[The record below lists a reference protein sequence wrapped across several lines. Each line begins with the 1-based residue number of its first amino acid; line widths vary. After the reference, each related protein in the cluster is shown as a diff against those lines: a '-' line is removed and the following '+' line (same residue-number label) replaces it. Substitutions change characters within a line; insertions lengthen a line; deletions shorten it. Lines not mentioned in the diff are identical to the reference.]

1 MKRKFIIHI
10 GPAKT
15 GTSSL
20 QEVLFEHRDTLL
32 ANGYDYPGFG
42 RHAQMLL
49 LPGHHGIPARLQ
61 QFHEVPPGVIENLA
75 ALPDNRTVIFSSENL
90 AHIGAEGVR
99 ILIEALDPEDL
110 EIVYYARRWD
120 HLLPSVWQEL
130 VKHGNSRTF
139 LEFLNTQ
146 VSAPMASIY
155 LNYLKCLEPWAK
167 VVGPRRLR
175 IFSYDM
181 MVAAGDD
188 IVTHFCREVLG
199 LKLDIAEERRENRR
213 QTPENTEIL
222 RLLNKMA
229 FAGRPPSPAVR
240 FALTRKREELA
251 DDLAEI
257 ATGMKPYLQQVRP
270 YPVFLYDH
278 LERMFL
284 KTFGNRV
291 ENLSEGG
298 RLLKD
303 HTIANTPYVSQDY
316 LLEGGMIE
324 RFRALLDALGPL

>member
-20 QEVLFEHRDTLL
+20 QEVLFEHRNTLL

-42 RHAQMLL
+42 RHAEMLL

-61 QFHEVPPGVIENLA
+61 QFREVPPGVIENLA

-90 AHIGAEGVR
+90 AHISAEGVR
-99 ILIEALDPEDL
+99 ILVEALDPEDL

-130 VKHGNSRTF
+130 VKHGNSRTY
-139 LEFLNTQ
+139 LEFLNHQ

-155 LNYLKCLEPWAK
+155 LNYLNCLEPWAK
-167 VVGPRRLR
+167 VLGPRRLR

-181 MVAAGDD
+181 MTAAGDD

-199 LKLDIAEERRENRR
+199 LKLDVSEERRENRR
-213 QTPENTEIL
+213 QTPEYTETL

-229 FAGRPPSPAVR
+229 FAGRTPSPAVR
-240 FALTRKREELA
+240 FALTRKRDELA

-257 ATGMKPYLQQVRP
+257 QAGMKPYLQQARP

-291 ENLSEGG
+291 ENLSKAG
-298 RLLKD
+298 RLLEE
-303 HTIANTPYVSQDY
+303 HTVANTPYVSQDY
-316 LLEGGMIE
+316 LLEAGMIE
-324 RFRALLDALGPL
+324 RFRAVLNALGPV